1 MSKSSENSTHRE
13 KPWVKFQL
21 DSFESSSLLGD
32 GRGKGFAPAQ
42 ADRGGREDFIPLR
55 ETTDYHKKTK
65 QADDILKDARE
76 KADRMEREAYEKGF
90 AQGEKDGLELGKRR
104 AVKVI
109 ENIERLLVEMSSV
122 KEEILRQYEREL
134 LEIVFA
140 IAQKVIHRQVQSDD
154 KVIEGSV
161 LEAMKLAAER
171 SKITLR
177 VNPEDLEYVEELQPE
192 LFSTVKELKALMI
205 TGDDSITRG
214 GCFLETP
221 YGDIDARVETQ
232 LERIHQ
238 CIEGAFA
245 ERK

>member
-1 MSKSSENSTHRE
+1 MSKSSENSTHRK
-13 KPWVKFQL
+13 KPWVKFEL
-21 DSFESSSLLGD
+21 DSFESPSLLGH
-32 GRGKGFAPAQ
+32 GQGTGFVPAQ
-42 ADRGGREDFIPLR
+42 ADHGEGGDFIPLK
-55 ETTDYHKKTK
+55 ETTDYHKKRR

-90 AQGEKDGLELGKRR
+90 AQGEKDGVELGQRK

-109 ENIERLLVEMSSV
+109 ENIERLLVEISTV
-122 KEEILRQYEREL
+122 KEEILRQYEREI

-140 IAQKVIHRQVQSDD
+140 IAQKVIHRQIQSDD

-161 LEAMKLAAER
+161 LEVMKLAVEKSR
-171 SKITLR
+171 ITLR
-177 VNPEDLEYVEELQPE
+177 VNPEDLEYIEELRPK
-192 LFSTVKELKALMI
+192 LFSTFKELKALTV

-221 YGDIDARVETQ
+221 YGDVDARVETQ

-245 ERK
+245 ER